1 MSRLPALSLRGSDEE
16 SARDFFDPD
25 GDLSAFDGVILRR
38 IVGYFVDVMLI
49 ALLTGLIVSSFWVLG
64 VLTLGL
70 LSPFLALIVLIVP
83 WGYHTLFIG
92 GSAAATPGMRLFGLE
107 VRRLDGGRPGY
118 LLAGLLTAIFYV
130 TVTFTSSLVLL
141 VALFNPRGRTLHDIL
156 CGTVVVR
163 SDALVPLIE
172 VRTGPTERL

>member
-1 MSRLPALSLRGSDEE
+1 MSRLPALSLRGSNGN
-16 SARDFFDPD
+16 SSRDFFDPD

-38 IVGYFVDVMLI
+38 IVGYFVDVLLI
-49 ALLTGLIVSSFWVLG
+49 TLLTGLIVSSFWVLG
-64 VLTLGL
+64 VLTFGL
-70 LSPFLALIVLIVP
+70 LSPFFALLVLLVP

-92 GSAAATPGMRLFGLE
+92 GRAAATPGMRLFGLE

-156 CGTVVVR
+156 CGTVVIR
-163 SDALVPLIE
+163 SDALGPLIE
-172 VRTGPTERL
+172 AQPDPSDGL